1 METLEVVLS
10 NVGLVILLAFIVEV
24 LVEHLVGKPMEVA
37 APGVDRWW
45 LIYVALV
52 TGGVLGWFAGVNIF
66 DGLLPVLVG
75 RILTAILVGGGSPVV
90 HAVVKKA
97 RDPLAG
103 VLEV

>member
-1 METLEVVLS
+1 LRF
-10 NVGLVILLAFIVEV
+10 NV
-24 LVEHLVGKPMEVA
+24 LVNVLYGLIPMLVGRKNLKPETVK
-37 APGVDRWW
+37 PE
-45 LIYVALV
+45 
-52 TGGVLGWFAGVNIF
+52 T
-66 DGLLPVLVG
+66 GLLPVPVG

>member
-1 METLEVVLS
+1 LIPLLVGRMNLKPETVKPET
-10 NVGLVILLAFIVEV
+10 GLV
-24 LVEHLVGKPMEVA
+24 
-37 APGVDRWW
+37 
-45 LIYVALV
+45 
-52 TGGVLGWFAGVNIF
+52 
-66 DGLLPVLVG
+66 PVMVG